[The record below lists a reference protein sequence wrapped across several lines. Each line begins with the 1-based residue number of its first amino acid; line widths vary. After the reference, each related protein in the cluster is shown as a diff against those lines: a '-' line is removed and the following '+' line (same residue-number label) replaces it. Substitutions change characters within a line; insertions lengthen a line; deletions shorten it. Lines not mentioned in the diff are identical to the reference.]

1 MLCLVRKD
9 NQCVTYVYKDSD
21 NNIVLRHNE
30 KDYILLSNLQEFTK
44 VKFIQLDYE
53 PKLYFLHYDNQKVI
67 GTLTELE
74 TNLTEQG
81 FDILDVK
88 KILRF
93 LLSMTKKLP
102 KKRLY
107 FSPGFYLSEK
117 QKKVVTIPSTLYKPG
132 FLGDI
137 DNRINFKSTMSD
149 QLVTNGSFLIKNI
162 LSLYDDPETIV
173 KILAFSLIAPFK
185 IYFVNKFNLFPLMI
199 IKGTKEAGKSLILDL
214 IKNLFGI
221 KTTDPVPTTEYNL
234 RVLLS
239 MTTLPAL
246 LNEGNMF
253 IEELTRNEKL
263 LELITT
269 MTTTN
274 VIKFQTDKNY
284 RGLYLAMRTL
294 LVTTNRDINLPEYLT
309 DKILIVELTNP
320 LNTNLIKQKNIKTP
334 RMFTSEDKKAL
345 IAFTS
350 KFYEIFSNEFFG
362 KYYDEMKYMSRS
374 ELLSSYINI
383 PKSILDRMLQT
394 ERVYTKPSEFVELT
408 DGGNIPF
415 KVRKKGDNI
424 EIVSLDRKT

>member
-9 NQCVTYVYKDSD
+9 NICTTYLYKDSN
-21 NNIVLRHNE
+21 NNIVLRHND
-30 KDYILLSNLQEFTK
+30 KDYILLPNLQEFSK

-53 PKLYFLHYDNQKVI
+53 PKLYFLHFDNQKVI
-67 GTLTELE
+67 GTLTEIE
-74 TNLTEQG
+74 NKLTEQG
-81 FDILDVK
+81 FDITDVK

-93 LLSMTKKLP
+93 LLTTTKKLP

-117 QKKVVTIPSTLYKPG
+117 QKKVITVSSTLYKPG
-132 FLGDI
+132 YLADI
-137 DNRINFKSTMSD
+137 DNRITFKPVTSE
-149 QLVTNGSFLIKNI
+149 QLVANGSILIKNI
-162 LSLYDDPETIV
+162 LSLYDDPETV
-173 KILAFSLIAPFK
+173 AKIIAFSLIAPFK
-185 IYFVNKFNLFPLMI
+185 IYFVNKFNLFPLLI
-199 IKGTKEAGKSLILDL
+199 IRGRKESGKSLLLDL

-253 IEELTRNEKL
+253 IEELTKNEKL

-294 LVTTNRDINLPEYLT
+294 IVTTNRNINLPEYLT
-309 DKILIVELTNP
+309 DKILVMEVNKP
-320 LNTNLIKQKNIKTP
+320 LNTELIKKRNIKTP

-345 IAFTS
+345 MAFTS
-350 KFYEIFSNEFFG
+350 KFYEIFSTEFFG
-362 KYYDEMKYMSRS
+362 RYYNEMKYMSRN
-374 ELLSSYINI
+374 ELLNSYINI
-383 PKSILDRMLQT
+383 PKSILDKMLQT
-394 ERVYTKPSEFVELT
+394 EKVYTKPSEFVEAT
-408 DGGNIPF
+408 NGENVPF
-415 KVRKKGDNI
+415 KVIRKGDSI
-424 EIVSLDRKT
+424 EIVPV

>member
-9 NQCVTYVYKDSD
+9 NICTTYLYKDSN
-21 NNIVLRHNE
+21 NNIVLRHND
-30 KDYILLSNLQEFTK
+30 KDYILLPNLQEFSK

-53 PKLYFLHYDNQKVI
+53 PKLYFLHFDNQKVI
-67 GTLTELE
+67 GTLTEIE
-74 TNLTEQG
+74 NKLTEQG
-81 FDILDVK
+81 FDITDVK

-93 LLSMTKKLP
+93 LLTTTKKLP

-117 QKKVVTIPSTLYKPG
+117 QKKVITVSSTLYKPG
-132 FLGDI
+132 YLADI
-137 DNRINFKSTMSD
+137 DNRITFKPVTSE
-149 QLVTNGSFLIKNI
+149 QLVANGSILIKNI
-162 LSLYDDPETIV
+162 LSLYDDPETV
-173 KILAFSLIAPFK
+173 AKIIAFSLIAPFK
-185 IYFVNKFNLFPLMI
+185 IYFVNKFNLFPLLI
-199 IKGTKEAGKSLILDL
+199 IRGRKESGKSLLLDL

-253 IEELTRNEKL
+253 IEELTKNEKL

-294 LVTTNRDINLPEYLT
+294 IVTTNRDINLPEYLT
-309 DKILIVELTNP
+309 DKILVMEVNKP
-320 LNTNLIKQKNIKTP
+320 LNTELIKKRNIKTP

-345 IAFTS
+345 MAFTS
-350 KFYEIFSNEFFG
+350 KFYEIFSTEFFG
-362 KYYDEMKYMSRS
+362 RYYNEMKYMSRN
-374 ELLSSYINI
+374 ELLNSYINI
-383 PKSILDRMLQT
+383 PKSILDKMLQT
-394 ERVYTKPSEFVELT
+394 EKVYTKPSEFVEAT
-408 DGGNIPF
+408 NGENVPF
-415 KVRKKGDNI
+415 KVIRKGDSI
-424 EIVSLDRKT
+424 EIVPV

>member
-1 MLCLVRKD
+1 MLCLVRKE
-9 NQCVTYVYKDSD
+9 NICTTYVYKDSN

-44 VKFIQLDYE
+44 VKFIQLAYE
-53 PKLYFLHYDNQKVI
+53 PKLYFLHFDNQKVI
-67 GTLTELE
+67 GTLPEIE
-74 TNLTEQG
+74 NKLTEEG

-93 LLSMTKKLP
+93 LFSTTKKLP

-117 QKKVVTIPSTLYKPG
+117 QKKVITVSSTLYKPG

-137 DNRINFKSTMSD
+137 DNRITFKPTTSE
-149 QLVTNGSFLIKNI
+149 QLVTNGSILIKNI

-185 IYFVNKFNLFPLMI
+185 IYFVNKFNLFPLLI
-199 IKGTKEAGKSLILDL
+199 IRGNKEAGKSLILDL

-253 IEELTRNEKL
+253 VEELTRNQKL

-294 LVTTNRDINLPEYLT
+294 IVTTNRDITLPEYLT
-309 DKILIVELTNP
+309 DKILIMEVTKP
-320 LNTNLIKQKNIKTP
+320 LNTEFIKQKNIKTP
-334 RMFTSEDKKAL
+334 RMFTSEDKKTL
-345 IAFTS
+345 ISFTS
-350 KFYEIFSNEFFG
+350 KFYELFSNEFFG
-362 KYYDEMKYMSRS
+362 KYYNEMKYMSRS
-374 ELLSSYINI
+374 ELLNSYINI
-383 PKSILDRMLQT
+383 PKSILDKLLQP
-394 ERVYTKPSEFVELT
+394 ESVYTKPSEFVEAT
-408 DGGNIPF
+408 NGQKSPF

-424 EIVSLDRKT
+424 EIIPV